1 MPTPHAPHSLTSLL
15 WGGRVQVNGT
25 GVWFDV
31 LSPAVRLGQDELVEL
46 PQVIGVHGGLGID
59 STSLLTVLTQL
70 TNVAQVIRYDQRGHG
85 RSDPGRPA
93 QWTVDTWADDLAVLV
108 AALGVDRPVLF
119 GVSFGAYVAL
129 ACAARY
135 PGRVGGVFAAYGGGR
150 MDQAATVEAFR
161 RLGGDGAAEAA
172 EGDPEDPE
180 GSFRTW
186 LQVCWP
192 LCSRSPAGTA
202 HLARMP
208 SLSIDS
214 PQVHAVHAR
223 AAVEQEQLPNLDRLT
238 CPVLVRS
245 GCDDPLSPPA
255 VMTELAGALTA
266 SSRCDLV
273 LVPDAGHTLFADQP
287 DRAYKA
293 VRNYLDHL

>member
-1 MPTPHAPHSLTSLL
+1 MPTPHTPHSWTFLL
-15 WGGRVQVNGT
+15 WGVRAQVNGA
-25 GVWFDV
+25 GLWFDV

-46 PQVIGVHGGLGID
+46 PQVIGVHGGPGIN
-59 STSLLTVLTQL
+59 STSLLTILTPL

-85 RSDPGRPA
+85 RSDPGRPE
-93 QWTVDTWADDLAVLV
+93 QWTVDTWADDLAGLA

-135 PGRVGGVFAAYGGGR
+135 PEGVGGVVAAYGGGR

-180 GSFRTW
+180 GSFQTW

-192 LCSRSPAGTA
+192 LRSHSPAGTA
-202 HLARMP
+202 HLAHMQ
-208 SLSIDS
+208 SLSVQS

-223 AAVEQEQLPNLDRLT
+223 AAMEQEQLPNLDRIT
-238 CPVLVRS
+238 YPVLVLG
-245 GCDDPLSPPA
+245 GCDNPLSPPA

-273 LVPDAGHTLFADQP
+273 LVPDAGHTLCADQP
-287 DRAYKA
+287 DRADKA
-293 VRNYLDHL
+293 VRNYLDL